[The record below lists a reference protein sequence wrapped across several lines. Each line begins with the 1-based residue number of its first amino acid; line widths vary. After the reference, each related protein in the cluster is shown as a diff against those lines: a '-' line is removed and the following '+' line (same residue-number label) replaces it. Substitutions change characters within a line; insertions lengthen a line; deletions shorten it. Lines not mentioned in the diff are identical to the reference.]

1 MDPVDDK
8 KVGVNMDN
16 LLIDANIIASN
27 IKALRERL
35 NLSQEEMA
43 WKLGYSDRQLRR
55 IERNGT
61 NNISVIN
68 YIAITFN
75 VPAISILLQGAF

>member
-1 MDPVDDK
+1 MFE

-16 LLIDANIIASN
+16 LEIDAKTIASN

-35 NLSQEEMA
+35 NLSQEAMA

-61 NNISVIN
+61 NSISVIN
-68 YIAITFN
+68 FIAVTFS
-75 VPAISILLQGAF
+75 VPAMSILKKDAF

>member
-1 MDPVDDK
+1 
-8 KVGVNMDN
+8 MDN
-16 LLIDANIIASN
+16 LLIDAKIIASN

-55 IERNGT
+55 IERSGT

-68 YIAITFN
+68 FIAITFN
-75 VPAISILLQGAF
+75 IPAMSILEKDAF

>member
-1 MDPVDDK
+1 MFQ

-16 LLIDANIIASN
+16 LEIDAKTIASN

-35 NLSQEEMA
+35 NLSQEAMA

-68 YIAITFN
+68 FIAVTFN
-75 VPAISILLQGAF
+75 IPAMSILKKDAF

>member
-1 MDPVDDK
+1 
-8 KVGVNMDN
+8 MDN
-16 LLIDANIIASN
+16 LLIDAKIIASN

-55 IERNGT
+55 IERSGT

-68 YIAITFN
+68 FIAMTFN
-75 VPAISILLQGAF
+75 IPAMSILKKDAF

>member
-1 MDPVDDK
+1 MFQ

-16 LLIDANIIASN
+16 LEIDAKTIASN

-35 NLSQEEMA
+35 NLSQEAMA

-68 YIAITFN
+68 FIAVTFS
-75 VPAISILLQGAF
+75 VPAMSILKKDAF

>member
-1 MDPVDDK
+1 MWVVM

-55 IERNGT
+55 IERDGT
-61 NNISVIN
+61 NSISVIN
-68 YIAITFN
+68 YIATTLNI
-75 VPAISILLQGAF
+75 PAISILIRDAF